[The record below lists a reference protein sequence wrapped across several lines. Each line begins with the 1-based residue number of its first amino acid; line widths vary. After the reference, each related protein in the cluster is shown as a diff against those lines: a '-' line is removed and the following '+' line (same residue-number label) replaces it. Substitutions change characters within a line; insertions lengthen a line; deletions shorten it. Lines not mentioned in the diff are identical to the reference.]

1 MDLLPDRTLV
11 ESQLLSL
18 QNVTIRTTALAG
30 PGRDDGVQTT
40 GLELALQRRLDLAVG
55 GVSRGLL
62 LLNALALLGLGGT
75 SALSTSLL
83 LASAT
88 QRLAVVR
95 LVPLSE
101 RRSVDLH
108 HGRLGQRVG
117 PDQLVVRRVV
127 HHPDHAGLAR
137 NPLGSPREVARVQ
150 TQRAV
155 LGVTTPGPHKVDAL
169 GADTRVGRLTTL
181 LEGSAGKIP
190 LTLCPNP
197 LPMAFSSICSVV
209 PLLAVLGALRSAS
222 RALVTGITRNTH
234 VGGLWT
240 GPLYTVRL
248 FPMHGRKRNAGRQSC
263 LFNV

>member
-18 QNVTIRTTALAG
+18 QNVTIRTTALTR
-30 PGRDDGVQTT
+30 PGRDDSVQTT
-40 GLELALQRRLDLAVG
+40 GLELALQRRLDFTVG
-55 GVSRGLL
+55 GVSGGLL
-62 LLNALALLGLGGT
+62 LLDALALLGLGGSGGT
-75 SALSTSLL
+75 LSTGLL
-83 LASAT
+83 LASAA

-101 RRSVDLH
+101 GRRVDLH

-137 NPLGSPREVARVQ
+137 NPLGTPREVARVQ

-181 LEGSAGKIP
+181 LEGSVLYSINTMFRSLSRLHP
-190 LTLCPNP
+190 LRFVRPYLFLRYWARFAP
-197 LPMAFSSICSVV
+197 LAE
-209 PLLAVLGALRSAS
+209 
-222 RALVTGITRNTH
+222 
-234 VGGLWT
+234 
-240 GPLYTVRL
+240 RL
-248 FPMHGRKRNAGRQSC
+248 
-263 LFNV
+263 